1 MCNVLPILN
10 PGLDGSAAMSALL
23 EGSPLR
29 KLMNIGTGVTHA
41 KSYDH
46 RSLKPCHNHS
56 ALSVL
61 RENGHFSGSEDTGEQ
76 SPFRARG
83 NATTRA

>member
-1 MCNVLPILN
+1 
-10 PGLDGSAAMSALL
+10 MSALL

-29 KLMNIGTGVTHA
+29 KRMNVGTGVTHA
-41 KSYDH
+41 KSFDH

-76 SPFRARG
+76 SPFRARECHRQG
-83 NATTRA
+83 LDLESAAVGYGFRI